1 MQSSIKNI
9 TRCLGRNEPPPQ
21 ANPSVA
27 EKKKWGRKMVTPR
40 FLFISPTCSLE
51 QGTDACGGIQ
61 SVVTAHQQKKNLS
74 ARLIKDRGESIFSI
88 GLFESETNIVGT
100 RMPRPKMGWSKLCL
114 YVRAHKNQTS
124 LNLWDPSLQ
133 PNLVPAKTFPG
144 MSLAT
149 NGPRDRT
156 LQQHV
161 AWPVMSQ
168 NAATRCQAS
177 AELFGYSLDTYV
189 VHIPPRLQRNKRKKK
204 LSKT

>member
-144 MSLAT
+144 MCYKWS
-149 NGPRDRT
+149 PR
-156 LQQHV
+156 
-161 AWPVMSQ
+161 Q
-168 NAATRCQAS
+168 NAATTRCLACDESKRGNTLPGLCGAFRVLTWHLCCPHSTTS
-177 AELFGYSLDTYV
+177 A
-189 VHIPPRLQRNKRKKK
+189 KKQK
-204 LSKT
+204 EEKVE